1 MGKLR
6 SGERG
11 AWHTSEAAEVLRAL
25 GTDAASGLSNEEA
38 ARRLEE
44 RGTNELEDRGTRS
57 PWAILWEQFTSTMIV
72 ILIVAALASALLVT
86 MRML

>member
-6 SGERG
+6 SGELG

-57 PWAILWEQFTSTMIV
+57 PWAIL
-72 ILIVAALASALLVT
+72 
-86 MRML
+86 

>member
-11 AWHTSEAAEVLRAL
+11 AWHTSEAAQVLRSL
-25 GTDAASGLSNEEA
+25 GTDAPSGLSNEEA

-44 RGTNELEDRGTRS
+44 RGTNELEDRGSRS
-57 PWAILWEQFTSTMIV
+57 PWAILWDQFTSTMIV
-72 ILIVAALASALLVT
+72 ILIVAALASALLGDY
-86 MRML
+86 